1 MALDK
6 TAISDVTLTVEGAIE
21 SVEIALDRIN
31 DCGLDDYELEE
42 AKGYLRK
49 SLQLLDRAYD
59 IVDFAEESED

>member
-59 IVDFAEESED
+59 IVNFAEETED